1 MKLLV
6 KRAYETSRTNI
17 TSRTIY
23 DESAVPRYR
32 SVRARRAR
40 QSANKLCLLVLAAGI
55 LRLVVMDLAVVNNDG
70 DHIHFQPDVVD

>member
-1 MKLLV
+1 MNV
-6 KRAYETSRTNI
+6 TSTA
-17 TSRTIY
+17 IY

-32 SVRARRAR
+32 SVRAR

-55 LRLVVMDLAVVNNDG
+55 LQLVVMDLAVVNNDG